1 MKNKL
6 KRMTFITLTLATCIG
21 GGSIFARTPTMPN
34 DVRFSRG
41 VSNCCYYIDWTASS
55 YQNQIV
61 SASNNWVDT
70 GYGWNPIYMTAVSS
84 NYATHIDFYG
94 RNTGSDSYLNDSTL
108 GYTSFWNTDGTLT
121 SQKGQTPTYNYFYTE
136 IVFNTG
142 LSDSYDYRTAKHE
155 MGHAFGLM
163 HMQSSYSIMCP
174 TIIDMKVS
182 TVQQCDHDSINY
194 LYNR

>member
-1 MKNKL
+1 MRKKI
-6 KRMTFITLTLATCIG
+6 KRMTFMALTLATCV

-55 YQNQIV
+55 YQDQVV
-61 SASNNWVDT
+61 SAANNWEDT

-84 NYATHIDFYG
+84 NYATHMDFYG
-94 RNTGSDSYLNDSTL
+94 RNTGSDSYLNSTTL
-108 GYTSFWNTDGTLT
+108 GYTSFWNTDGTMT
-121 SQKGQTPTYNYFYTE
+121 AEKGQTPTYNYFYTE

-142 LSDSYDYRTAKHE
+142 LSDSYNYITAKHE

-163 HMQSSYSIMCP
+163 HTYNSYSIMCP
-174 TIIDMKVS
+174 TLNDIKVS
-182 TVQQCDHDSINY
+182 TVQQEDNDAINY
-194 LYNR
+194 LYN

>member
-84 NYATHIDFYG
+84 NYATHMDFYG
-94 RNTGSDSYLNDSTL
+94 RNTGSDSYLNDTTL

>member
-84 NYATHIDFYG
+84 NYATHMDFYG
-94 RNTGSDSYLNDSTL
+94 RNTGSDSYLNDTTL

-142 LSDSYDYRTAKHE
+142 LANSYDYRTAKHE

-163 HMQSSYSIMCP
+163 HNESSYSIMCP
-174 TIIDMKVS
+174 GLLDIKVN

>member
-84 NYATHIDFYG
+84 NYATHMDFYG
-94 RNTGSDSYLNDSTL
+94 RNTGSDSYLNDTTL
-108 GYTSFWNTDGTLT
+108 GYTSFWNTDGTLR
-121 SQKGQTPTYNYFYTE
+121 SAKGEGPTYNYFYTE

-142 LSDSYDYRTAKHE
+142 LSESYDYRTAKHE

-163 HMQSSYSIMCP
+163 HNESSYSILCP
-174 TIIDMKVS
+174 NLFEMKVS

>member
-84 NYATHIDFYG
+84 NYATHMDFYG
-94 RNTGSDSYLNDSTL
+94 RNTGSDSYLNDTTL

-142 LSDSYDYRTAKHE
+142 LSESYDYRTAKHE

-163 HMQSSYSIMCP
+163 HNESSYSILCP
-174 TIIDMKVS
+174 NLFEMKVS

>member
-1 MKNKL
+1 MKNKI
-6 KRMTFITLTLATCIG
+6 KKMTFMALTLATCV

-41 VSNCCYYIDWTASS
+41 VGNCCYYIDWTASG
-55 YQNQIV
+55 YQDQVV

-84 NYATHIDFYG
+84 NYATHMDFYG
-94 RNTGSDSYLNDSTL
+94 RNTGSDSYLNNNL
-108 GYTSFWNTDGTLT
+108 IAYTSYWNTDGSMTA
-121 SQKGQTPTYNYFYTE
+121 QKGQTPTYNYFYTE
-136 IVFNTG
+136 IVFNTN
-142 LSDSYDYRTAKHE
+142 LSGSYDYRTAKHE

-163 HMQSSYSIMCP
+163 HTDDRYSIMYP
-174 TIIDMKVS
+174 NLDMYVY
-182 TVQQCDHDSINY
+182 TVQQGDHDAINY

>member
-84 NYATHIDFYG
+84 NYATHMDFYG
-94 RNTGSDSYLNDSTL
+94 RNTGSDSYLNDTTL

-194 LYNR
+194 LYTR

>member
-84 NYATHIDFYG
+84 NYATHMDFYG
-94 RNTGSDSYLNDSTL
+94 RNTGSDSYLNDTTL

-121 SQKGQTPTYNYFYTE
+121 SPKGQTPTYNYFYTE

>member
-94 RNTGSDSYLNDSTL
+94 RNTGSDSYLNDTTL